1 MSIDK
6 ELTQYANDKNYGV
19 IKSNGGYQ
27 LIYNGRVNPQI
38 FKTKLLAV
46 IYLGSIK

>member
-1 MSIDK
+1 MSLDK
-6 ELTQYANDKNYGV
+6 ELTQYANDKNYGIV
-19 IKSNGGYQ
+19 KTYKGYQ
-27 LIYNGRVNPQI
+27 LVYNGRVKPLV

>member
-1 MSIDK
+1 MTSDK
-6 ELTQYANDKNYGV
+6 ELTKYANDKNYGIV
-19 IKSNGGYQ
+19 KTYKGYQ
-27 LIYNGRVNPQI
+27 LIYNGKVNPRV